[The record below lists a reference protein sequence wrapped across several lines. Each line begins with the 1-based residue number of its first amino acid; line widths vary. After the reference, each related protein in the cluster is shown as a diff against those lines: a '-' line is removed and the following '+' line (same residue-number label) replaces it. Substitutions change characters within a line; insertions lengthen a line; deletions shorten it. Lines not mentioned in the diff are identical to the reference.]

1 MGNQTL
7 SLFNNAIIDNPNTQG
22 VKYAGSKL
30 KLIPYILSL
39 LENIKVETIFDGFAG
54 TTRVSQAFARCGFT
68 VISNDIS
75 EWSYIFG
82 QCYLKNK
89 QPPNYY
95 QELIN
100 QLNAVKGYDG
110 WFTENYGGLNFNG
123 SAIQLDGSKRIW
135 QIHNTQKLD
144 AIRDEIDTL
153 NLSEIDKA
161 VALTSLIL
169 AMDEVDSSLGHHV
182 SYLKDWSPRP
192 YKNMK
197 LKIPNVWVNEKEN
210 HVLKGDVFDALENMV
225 ADLAYFD
232 PPYGSNNE
240 KMPPS
245 RVRYASYYHLWTTII
260 LNDKPTVFGAANR
273 RADCSDKVV
282 NSVFEDFRRGNDGFI
297 AVKAI
302 ERLIESASAKYIA
315 LSYSSG
321 GKATANELSAILNR
335 HGTLIKTIEIDY
347 KKNIMSEMKWTNE
360 WLRDAEK
367 PNREFIFLIAK

>member
-7 SLFNNAIIDNPNTQG
+7 SLFNHAIIDNPNTQG

-39 LENIKVETIFDGFAG
+39 LEDIEVETIFDGFAG

-82 QCYLKNK
+82 LCYLKNK
-89 QPPNYY
+89 QSPNYY

-110 WFTENYGGLNFNG
+110 WLTEKYGGLDFNG
-123 SAIQLDGSKRIW
+123 SAIQPNGSKRIW

-182 SYLKDWSPRP
+182 SYLKDWASRS

-197 LKIPNVWVNEKEN
+197 LKVPNVWVNEKEN
-210 HVLKGDVFDALENMV
+210 CVLKGDVFDALENTV
-225 ADLAYFD
+225 VDLAYFD

-282 NSVFEDFRRGNDGFI
+282 NSVFEDFRKENDGFV

-302 ERLIESASAKYIA
+302 DKLIASTNAKYVA

-321 GKATANELSAILNR
+321 GKATANELNEILKR
-335 HGTLIKTIEIDY
+335 HGTVIKTIEMDY
-347 KKNIMSEMKWTNE
+347 KKNVMAEMKWTNE

-367 PNREFIFLIAK
+367 PNREFIFLIEK